1 MKIRSLSASA
11 LAAVLLLAV
20 PATSPWAAHRTD
32 AQQAIAQA
40 MSTREKALAAG
51 LASETAA
58 LIEEAQD
65 LIPSR
70 QYTKAI
76 ELAERARKQ
85 DEYALSQAAAAKSAA
100 TAAPASTSAA
110 PSAVPS
116 AAPATPT
123 AVAVT
128 NKFSAA
134 EAETAIAAA
143 EAARKKADA
152 VGGEWRDTA
161 KMIKDAEEQLKSGQF
176 DAAVKLANKAKQQG
190 ELGYAQAISQ
200 KGATF
205 PSYVHAKQ

>member
-100 TAAPASTSAA
+100 TAAPASTTAA
-110 PSAVPS
+110 P
-116 AAPATPT
+116 
-123 AVAVT
+123 
-128 NKFSAA
+128 
-134 EAETAIAAA
+134 
-143 EAARKKADA
+143 
-152 VGGEWRDTA
+152 G
-161 KMIKDAEEQLKSGQF
+161 
-176 DAAVKLANKAKQQG
+176 
-190 ELGYAQAISQ
+190 
-200 KGATF
+200 
-205 PSYVHAKQ
+205 

>member
-1 MKIRSLSASA
+1 MKIRSLSAGA
-11 LAAVLLLAV
+11 LAVALLLAV
-20 PATSPWAAHRTD
+20 PATSLWAAHRAD

-40 MSTREKALAAG
+40 LSAREKVLAAG

-70 QYTKAI
+70 QYTKAV

-85 DEYALSQAAAAKSAA
+85 DEYALSQAAAAKPAV
-100 TAAPASTSAA
+100 TAAPASTTAA
-110 PSAVPS
+110 PP
-116 AAPATPT
+116 

-128 NKFSAA
+128 NKFSAT

-143 EAARKKADA
+143 EAARRKADS

-205 PSYVHAKQ
+205 PSYVHAK

>member
-1 MKIRSLSASA
+1 MKIRSLSAGA
-11 LAAVLLLAV
+11 LAAALLLAV
-20 PATSPWAAHRTD
+20 PATSLWAAHRAD

-40 MSTREKALAAG
+40 LSAREKVLAAG

-70 QYTKAI
+70 QYTKAV

-85 DEYALSQAAAAKSAA
+85 DEYALSQAAAAKPAA
-100 TAAPASTSAA
+100 TAAPASTPAA
-110 PSAVPS
+110 PP
-116 AAPATPT
+116 AAPAAPA

-161 KMIKDAEEQLKSGQF
+161 KMIKDAGEQLKSGQF

-205 PSYVHAKQ
+205 PSYVHAK